1 MNVLDRFSLRGK
13 IALVT
18 AGAGPLFGQSISEA
32 LAGAGAKVITASRS
46 LERNEEYAASL
57 RARGLDA
64 VGLACDV
71 TDTASIDALHDEVLH
86 RFGRC
91 DVLVNSALAR
101 NGHGG
106 DFATQTPEAWQQTAA
121 GDFVGLFRICQRFV
135 SSMAKQGGGS
145 IINISSIYGVVSNDP
160 TIYLGTTMKQPPSY
174 TFVKAGMINFT
185 RYLACYYGKQGVR
198 ANCISPGGFFN
209 EQPQPFVDAY
219 SQRVPLG
226 RMMDH
231 EDIQGAVVFLAS
243 DAARYVTGA
252 NLMVDGGWTAL

>member
-1 MNVLDRFSLRGK
+1 MSILDRFSLRGK
-13 IALVT
+13 VAVVT
-18 AGAGPLFGQSISEA
+18 AGAGPQFGQSISMA
-32 LAGAGAKVITASRS
+32 LAEAGAKVITASRS

-57 RARGLDA
+57 RERGFDA
-64 VGLACDV
+64 VGLACDIEDV
-71 TDTASIDALHDEVLH
+71 ASIDALHDEIH
-86 RFGRC
+86 KRFGRC
-91 DVLVNSALAR
+91 DILVNSALAR

-106 DFATQTPEAWQQTAA
+106 DFQSQTPETWSHTAA
-121 GDFVGLFRICQRFV
+121 GDFVGLFRICQRFIE
-135 SSMAKQGGGS
+135 SMAQRGGGS

-160 TIYLGTTMKQPPSY
+160 TIYDGTTMKQPPSY

-209 EQPQPFVDAY
+209 NQPQPFLDAY
-219 SQRVPLG
+219 SRRVPLG

-231 EDIQGAVVFLAS
+231 EDVQGAVVFLAS

-252 NLMVDGGWTAL
+252 NLMVDGGWTCL